1 MVRNY
6 KRKTVTSYSAEELLE
21 AIFEIKNKKCSIRS
35 TAKKYDIPYNT
46 LRRWVVKS
54 HSRMGSGRNTYMTE
68 IEEQYLVNVMKYA
81 ASCGYHLKKS
91 DLINVVQ
98 GYFESSRK
106 PNPFP
111 NNCPGPDWIR
121 NFEKRWEK
129 ELGEQKP
136 EILTKSPTRSLTN
149 QIIHEFFER
158 YENFL
163 NEHKLWDQSHRIF
176 NAIETGLSRN
186 QISNQVYM
194 CSYKRSTDRVK

>member
-35 TAKKYDIPYNT
+35 AAKKYGIPHNT
-46 LRRWVVKS
+46 LRRWIVKS
-54 HSRMGSGRNTYMTE
+54 HSRIGSGRNTYMTE
-68 IEEQYLVNVMKYA
+68 VEEQYLVNVMKYA
-81 ASCGYHLKKS
+81 ASCGYHFKKS

-98 GYFESSRK
+98 GYFESSGK
-106 PNPFP
+106 QNPFP
-111 NNCPGPDWIR
+111 NNCPGRDWMR

-129 ELGEQKP
+129 ELREQKP
-136 EILTKSPTRSLTN
+136 EILMKSPAKSLTN

-158 YENFL
+158 YENIL
-163 NEHKLWDQSHRIF
+163 NKYKLWDQSLEIF
-176 NAIETGLSRN
+176 NADETGLSIN

-194 CSYKRSTDRVK
+194 CR